1 MTILITVIH
10 VIVCLFLIAVVLLQ
24 SGKSGD
30 LAAAFGGQGS
40 QTAFGPR
47 GAASVLSRA
56 TTWSAIIFMLTSITL
71 SIYAARK
78 TGPTSVLSGV
88 KATQTKSQPA
98 TPLRPRRRQFRRTRR
113 QRRNKGRA
121 GLRVTRNQQCILTFL
136 RTCHLTSDL
145 PLRPFL
151 QERILF
157 PFRSDGRFRAV
168 PRNHDRLIRQSQHA
182 VVQRAHDLLERS
194 SGEIGSSNAAGE
206 QRVAG
211 NQ

>member
-1 MTILITVIH
+1 MTILITIIH

-47 GAASVLSRA
+47 GAASVISRA

-88 KATQTKSQPA
+88 KTTQTKTQPA
-98 TPLRPRRRQFRRTRR
+98 APTTPAPQNPAPT
-113 QRRNKGRA
+113 QK
-121 GLRVTRNQQCILTFL
+121 
-136 RTCHLTSDL
+136 
-145 PLRPFL
+145 
-151 QERILF
+151 
-157 PFRSDGRFRAV
+157 
-168 PRNHDRLIRQSQHA
+168 
-182 VVQRAHDLLERS
+182 
-194 SGEIGSSNAAGE
+194 
-206 QRVAG
+206 
-211 NQ
+211 

>member
-1 MTILITVIH
+1 M
-10 VIVCLFLIAVVLLQ
+10 LLQ

-71 SIYAARK
+71 SIFAARR
-78 TGPTSVLSGV
+78 TGPTSVFSGV
-88 KATQTKSQPA
+88 KPSQTKSQPA
-98 TPLRPRRRQFRRTRR
+98 TPAPSRAADGSAEPGANPEIKCSWIAGRPQPGQLELHRD
-113 QRRNKGRA
+113 A
-121 GLRVTRNQQCILTFL
+121 VA
-136 RTCHLTSDL
+136 CHLIHDL
-145 PLRPFL
+145 VI
-151 QERILF
+151 QEGILF
-157 PFRSDGRFRAV
+157 PFLSNGCSRAMA
-168 PRNHDRLIRQSQHA
+168 RNHDRLIRQGQDA

-194 SGEIGSSNAAGE
+194 SGEIGASDAAGE